1 MQPIC
6 ILYSFKVMT
15 ILKGVGIT
23 TKKKRKKKDDISW
36 VHYTTR
42 TDENCEMKIFTLVA
56 ENCTKI
62 TVVNERTVGLA
73 HNLQLLHTWLK
84 LMRGLP

>member
-1 MQPIC
+1 
-6 ILYSFKVMT
+6 MT

-42 TDENCEMKIFTLVA
+42 TEKN
-56 ENCTKI
+56 
-62 TVVNERTVGLA
+62 
-73 HNLQLLHTWLK
+73 
-84 LMRGLP
+84 